1 MKIKKYIAIIIII
14 GGLSYAVYR
23 SFMTDILLRYSKTMS
38 MKAVIEERITGK
50 SSYPVLRYKFSYQS
64 QDYIGFVSE
73 RSDLQVADTISVVFL
88 ESNPSINRPQKEME

>member
-14 GGLSYAVYR
+14 GGLSYAAYR
-23 SFMTDILLRYSKTMS
+23 SFITDILLRYGKIMS
-38 MKAVIEERITGK
+38 MKAVIKERITGK
-50 SSYPVLRYKFSYQS
+50 SSYPVLLYKFSYQN